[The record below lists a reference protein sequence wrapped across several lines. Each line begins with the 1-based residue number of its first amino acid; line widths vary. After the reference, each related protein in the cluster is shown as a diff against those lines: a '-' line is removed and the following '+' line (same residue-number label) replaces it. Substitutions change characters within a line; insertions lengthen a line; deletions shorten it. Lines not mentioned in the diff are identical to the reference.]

1 MENKLEIKQ
10 QDIQKVC
17 IIDKSTEILE
27 QSEKDKDIKRQ
38 FQINRNT
45 YILRDGLTERQVTSL
60 K

>member
-10 QDIQKVC
+10 QDIQKVY

-27 QSEKDKDIKRQ
+27 QSEKDRDIKRQ

>member
-10 QDIQKVC
+10 QDIQKVY

-27 QSEKDKDIKRQ
+27 QSEKDRDIKRQ

-45 YILRDGLTERQVTSL
+45 YILRDRLTERQITSL

>member
-10 QDIQKVC
+10 QDIQKVY